1 MTFKKFFKES
11 VEDLQEVSQSPASLE
26 AFLNSSESEGMRF
39 GFEAEV
45 IMTGFG
51 DDYDYDDPEIVDED
65 IGRNETLNDVLSFFD
80 VSGRDS
86 SYNRLR
92 EDFYEWL
99 VEKES
104 EYKEKY
110 IKDNLVDRAEEL
122 FNKLSAEKQE
132 EYEVEDFLGDA
143 RSELESEAEEDFRN
157 NDDYGFYEF
166 CRDNG
171 YSTYSKLSNAY
182 DFYWPEDRYES
193 SHSHSGYDPDTGY
206 SLDRAEKI
214 ASDLEDALDI
224 SVKAYDS
231 YHGGQLGAHSE
242 LWRIEPDGSLEAED
256 PESEAGME
264 IITPDGGLPLK
275 EGITKMQELFAWLKA
290 KRAYTSEDATTGLHI
305 NLSIPDQYKKTID
318 YVKLVLFSGDEY
330 VLQQFD
336 RVGGYNDESA
346 REIRRAIER
355 GNVEEALGLMR
366 KGLSTAASTSLI
378 ASNKERSVTV
388 NKKNNYVE
396 FRVVG
401 NDYLNMGEVVR
412 LAVLR
417 FARALTIAADPEAH
431 KEEYAKKLYKVITNV
446 SGKMLE
452 GLTPD
457 VVKMFAETLSQ
468 LSYGPPTREVAQGI
482 ANLKDR
488 LLQTRMSRKSDTPK
502 LPDRKNDRGSA
513 DSQFKAEALL
523 NAKALELF
531 LNYRKTN
538 FGEDNAKLNAYL
550 LSLKRADFRQI
561 AAAFS
566 AFWEDVDDF
575 GKNVLAV
582 FSPISVIETEKPDL
596 MGRTAG
602 SPFFVEIKPEKKKI
616 FLANL
621 IQNYS

>member
-11 VEDLQEVSQSPASLE
+11 LEDLQEVSQSPASLE
-26 AFLNSSESEGMRF
+26 AFLNSPEAEGMRF

-45 IMTGFG
+45 IMTGFD
-51 DDYDYDDPEIVDED
+51 DDYDYDESEIVDED
-65 IGRNETLNDVLSFFD
+65 IGRTESLNDVTTFFD
-80 VSGRDS
+80 IRPSAR
-86 SYNRLR
+86 SYMTL
-92 EDFYEWL
+92 ESDFYEWL
-99 VEKES
+99 GEKES
-104 EYKEKY
+104 DYTENY
-110 IKDNLVDRAEEL
+110 IKDNLTDRAEEL
-122 FNKLSAEKQE
+122 FSKLSAEEQE
-132 EYEVEDFLGDA
+132 ASEVEDFLDDA
-143 RSELESEAEEDFRN
+143 RSELESEAEEDFSY

-166 CRDNG
+166 CQAKG
-171 YSTYSKLSNAY
+171 YRTYYDLSDAY
-182 DFYWPEDRYES
+182 GFDWPTDRYES
-193 SHSHSGYDPDTGY
+193 SSSEYDSDTGY
-206 SLDRAEKI
+206 SLDRAEEV
-214 ASDLEDALDI
+214 ASELEDALGI
-224 SVKAYDS
+224 SVKAFQN
-231 YHGGQLGAHSE
+231 YHGGAKISAYAD
-242 LWRIEPDGSLEAED
+242 LWRIEPDGSLEAD
-256 PESEAGME
+256 HPASEAGME

-275 EGITKMQELFAWLKA
+275 EGITAMQQLFSWLRA

-305 NLSIPDQYKKTID
+305 NLSIPDQYEKTID

-330 VLQQFD
+330 VLRQFD

-346 REIRRAIER
+346 LEIRRAIER

-417 FARALTIAADPEAH
+417 FARALTIAADPEAY

-446 SGKMLE
+446 SGQMLE
-452 GLTPD
+452 GLNPD

-468 LSYGPPTREVAQGI
+468 LSYGPPTRETAQGI
-482 ANLKDR
+482 ANLKSR
-488 LLQTRMSRKSDTPK
+488 LLQTRMTRKSDTPK
-502 LPDRKNDRGSA
+502 LPDRKNERGST

-538 FGEDNAKLNAYL
+538 FGEDNSKLNAYL

-582 FSPISVIETEKPDL
+582 FSPISVIEKEKPEL

-602 SPFFVEIKPEKKKI
+602 SPFFIELKPEKKKI
-616 FLANL
+616 FLANV

>member
-26 AFLNSSESEGMRF
+26 AFLTSPEAEGMRF

-45 IMTGFG
+45 IMTGFES
-51 DDYDYDDPEIVDED
+51 DDYYDESEIVDED
-65 IGRNETLNDVLSFFD
+65 IGRTESLSDVKTFFRVGTSNGSYTSL
-80 VSGRDS
+80 VS
-86 SYNRLR
+86 
-92 EDFYEWL
+92 DFYEWL
-99 VEKES
+99 SEKES
-104 EYKEKY
+104 DYTKEYIEN
-110 IKDNLVDRAEEL
+110 NLTDRAEEL
-122 FNKLSAEKQE
+122 FSKLSAEEQE
-132 EYEVEDFLGDA
+132 EYDVEDFLDDA
-143 RSELESEAEEDFRN
+143 RSELESEAEEDFSY

-166 CRDNG
+166 CRAMG
-171 YSTYSKLSNAY
+171 YRTYYDLSNAY
-182 DFYWPEDRYES
+182 GFNWPDDRYES
-193 SHSHSGYDPDTGY
+193 SSSYYDPDTGY
-206 SLDRAEKI
+206 SLERAEEV
-214 ASDLEDALDI
+214 ASELEDALDI
-224 SVKAYDS
+224 SVKAFGS
-231 YHGGQLGAHSE
+231 YHSGQLSAHSE
-242 LWRIEPDGSLEAED
+242 LWRIEPDGSLEAEH
-256 PESEAGME
+256 PASEAGME

-275 EGITKMQELFAWLKA
+275 DGITAMQQLFSWLKA
-290 KRAYTSEDATTGLHI
+290 RRAYTSEDATTGLHI

-346 REIRRAIER
+346 REIKQAIER

-378 ASNKERSVTV
+378 TSNKQRSVTV
-388 NKKNNYVE
+388 NKKDNYVE

-417 FARALTIAADPEAH
+417 FARALTIAADPEAY

-452 GLTPD
+452 GLNPD
-457 VVKMFAETLSQ
+457 VVKMFAQTLSQ
-468 LSYGPPTREVAQGI
+468 LSYGPPTREAAQGI
-482 ANLKDR
+482 ANLKNR
-488 LLQTRMSRKSDTPK
+488 LIQTRMTRKSDTPK

-523 NAKALELF
+523 NARALELF
-531 LNYRKTN
+531 LNYRKQTY
-538 FGEDNAKLNAYL
+538 GEDNSKLNAYL
-550 LSLKRADFRQI
+550 LSLKRADFKQI
-561 AAAFS
+561 SAAFA

-575 GKNVLAV
+575 GKNVLVA
-582 FSPISVIETEKPDL
+582 FSPISVIEKEKPDL
-596 MGRTAG
+596 MGTTIG
-602 SPFFVEIKPEKKKI
+602 MPFFIVIKPENKKI

>member
-11 VEDLQEVSQSPASLE
+11 PEDLQEVSQSPASLE
-26 AFLNSSESEGMRF
+26 AFLNSPEAEGMRF

-45 IMTGFG
+45 IMTGFEG
-51 DDYDYDDPEIVDED
+51 GYADESEIVDED
-65 IGRNETLNDVLSFFD
+65 IGRHETVSDVSSFF
-80 VSGRDS
+80 SAGTRTR
-86 SYNRLR
+86 SYSDL
-92 EDFYEWL
+92 ESDFYEWL
-99 VEKES
+99 SEKE
-104 EYKEKY
+104 EDYKRSY
-110 IKDNLVDRAEEL
+110 IEDNLEARAEEL
-122 FNKLSAEKQE
+122 FNKLSVEEQE
-132 EYEVEDFLGDA
+132 EYEIEDFYGAA
-143 RSELESEAEEDFRN
+143 RSELESEAEEDFSN

-166 CRDNG
+166 CQAKG
-171 YSTYSKLSNAY
+171 YRTYYDLSNAY
-182 DFYWPEDRYES
+182 GFDWPDDRYES
-193 SHSHSGYDPDTGY
+193 SSYGYDEETGY
-206 SLDRAEKI
+206 SLERAEEV
-214 ASDLEDALDI
+214 ASELGDALDI
-224 SVKAYDS
+224 SVKAYNS
-231 YHGGQLGAHSE
+231 YHGGQFGAHSE
-242 LWRIEPDGSLEAED
+242 LWRIEPDGSLETKD

-275 EGITKMQELFAWLKA
+275 EGITAMQQLFSWLRA

-378 ASNKERSVTV
+378 ASNKGRSVTV

-452 GLTPD
+452 GLNPD
-457 VVKMFAETLSQ
+457 VVKMFAQTLSQ
-468 LSYGPPTREVAQGI
+468 LSYGPPTRETAQGI
-482 ANLKDR
+482 ANLKAR
-488 LLQTRMSRKSDTPK
+488 LLQTRMTRKSDTPK
-502 LPDRKNDRGSA
+502 LPDRKNERGST

-531 LNYRKTN
+531 LNYIKQTY
-538 FGEDNAKLNAYL
+538 GEDNSKLNAYL
-550 LSLKRADFRQI
+550 FSLKGADFRQI

-566 AFWEDVDDF
+566 VFWGDLDDF
-575 GKNVLAV
+575 GKNLLAV
-582 FSPISVIETEKPDL
+582 FSPIPVIEKEKPEL
-596 MGRTAG
+596 IGRTAG
-602 SPFFVEIKPEKKKI
+602 PPFFIELKPEKKKI
-616 FLANL
+616 FLANV

>member
-26 AFLNSSESEGMRF
+26 AFLNSPEAEGMRF

-45 IMTGFG
+45 IMTGFY
-51 DDYDYDDPEIVDED
+51 DDYDDPEIVDED
-65 IGRNETLNDVLSFFD
+65 IGKTASLRDVATFFSLSSD
-80 VSGRDS
+80 AR
-86 SYNRLR
+86 SYTNL
-92 EDFYEWL
+92 ESDFYEWRG
-99 VEKES
+99 EKES
-104 EYKEKY
+104 DYTQNY
-110 IKDNLVDRAEEL
+110 VKDNLTDRAEEL
-122 FNKLSAEKQE
+122 FNKLSAEEQE
-132 EYEVEDFLGDA
+132 GYGVEDFISDA
-143 RSELESEAEEDFRN
+143 RNELESEAEEDFSY

-171 YSTYSKLSNAY
+171 YRTYYDLSDAY
-182 DFYWPEDRYES
+182 GFYWPDDRYES
-193 SHSHSGYDPDTGY
+193 SSSEYDPDTGY
-206 SLDRAEKI
+206 SLYRAEEV
-214 ASDLEDALDI
+214 ASELGDALDI
-224 SVKAYDS
+224 SVKAYNS

-242 LWRIEPDGSLEAED
+242 LWRIEPDGSLETKD

-275 EGITKMQELFAWLKA
+275 EGITAMQQLFSWLRA

-346 REIRRAIER
+346 REIRRAIES

-366 KGLSTAASTSLI
+366 KGLSTAASTSII
-378 ASNKERSVTV
+378 AGNKQRSVTV
-388 NKKNNYVE
+388 NKKDGYVE

-417 FARALTIAADPEAH
+417 FARALSIAADPEAY

-452 GLTPD
+452 GLNPD
-457 VVKMFAETLSQ
+457 VVEMFAQTLSQ
-468 LSYGPPTREVAQGI
+468 LSYGPPTRETAQGI

-488 LLQTRMSRKSDTPK
+488 LLQTRMTRKYDAPK

-531 LNYRKTN
+531 LNYRKQTY
-538 FGEDNAKLNAYL
+538 GEDNSKLNAYL
-550 LSLKRADFRQI
+550 LSLKRTDFRQI

-566 AFWEDVDDF
+566 AFWEDLDDL

-582 FSPISVIETEKPDL
+582 FSPIPVIEKEKPEL
-596 MGRTAG
+596 IGRIAG
-602 SPFFVEIKPEKKKI
+602 SPFFIALKPEKKKI
-616 FLANL
+616 FLANV
-621 IQNYS
+621 IRNYS